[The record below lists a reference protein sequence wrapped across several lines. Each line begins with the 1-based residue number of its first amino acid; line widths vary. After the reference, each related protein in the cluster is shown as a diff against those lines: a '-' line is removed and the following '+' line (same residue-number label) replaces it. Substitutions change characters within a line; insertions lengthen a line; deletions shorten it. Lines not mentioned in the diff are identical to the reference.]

1 MVHLCVCGVC
11 WRSCFA
17 LHVPKG
23 NINRTSAIRFL
34 YHYPFIYGELIS
46 MPANTFL
53 ICIRPSAVFVFV
65 IASCSPSPLSSLFIR
80 KYAQI
85 YRINSILAS
94 RSVEYRSFSI
104 TPIIRRLGC
113 NIHIRLESIFRTI
126 GHHANASLG
135 AQVEW
140 LSNGE
145 FSELRR
151 RSHEIKR
158 QYTLLLCYNMFQPID
173 FHARPC
179 VLGARMTW
187 SAI

>member
-1 MVHLCVCGVC
+1 MDISILSEHPLSIWPLPIGPLLKSNNQRNASHPNFLLAEKVHKQTAHTL
-11 WRSCFA
+11 
-17 LHVPKG
+17 
-23 NINRTSAIRFL
+23 
-34 YHYPFIYGELIS
+34 
-46 MPANTFL
+46 
-53 ICIRPSAVFVFV
+53 FV

-179 VLGARMTW
+179 VLGARTTW